1 MTAVVGPEVAL
12 DLFNRGRG
20 AVEWAHPDTD
30 RRPCPR
36 GRIRVEAIDEGWLAI
51 VETIRGTIALEA
63 ATFREA
69 ATAAIEVERALIA
82 APSARAAFQSV
93 ATPRSG
99 TSVVYLICSIAKL
112 DDTSCSSAVR
122 MSCL

>member
-1 MTAVVGPEVAL
+1 MERALPNRENGPRA
-12 DLFNRGRG
+12 
-20 AVEWAHPDTD
+20 
-30 RRPCPR
+30 R
-36 GRIRVEAIDEGWLAI
+36 GRIRLEPVDDGWSAI

-69 ATAAIEVERALIA
+69 ATAAVEVECALFA
-82 APSARAAFQSV
+82 APTPRAALQSV
-93 ATPRSG
+93 ATPRKG

-122 MSCL
+122 ISCL